1 MFNLDCL
8 QAALRPDE
16 RLEVHVRQASR
27 PARKPGS
34 LPPAPILARPEN
46 FVHVEVF
53 AVAGAGAR
61 RTLISTSCPVAPEAR
76 P

>member
-16 RLEVHVRQASR
+16 RLEVHVRRA
-27 PARKPGS
+27 ARVLVS
-34 LPPAPILARPEN
+34 APPLEDI
-46 FVHVEVF
+46 VQVDVF
-53 AVAGAGAR
+53 AVSRHGAQ
-61 RTLISTSCPVAPEAR
+61 RTLISTQCPVAPEAR